1 MNSKTRKHIWPMS
14 LVMSIAII
22 GALAASLVLTSN
34 PGVTGAHGGDQDPH
48 CSTVPADRIAHDVAA
63 EIAGT
68 TNADGSAHT
77 CDNPGTDDVVDPG
90 NGNGN
95 GPQPGAASVGGF
107 SSSPSGKADIKVTIT
122 TGGTDGTGGLSIGSK
137 VVVFLD
143 DKFQVPDSFASGDVV
158 FISYDSD
165 SAGSPVSASV
175 EVDDGDSEQLGEDA
189 WAVIA
194 TLPNMGT
201 EDDRAGI
208 AVGQDLTLRIKKA
221 AGIKSPTEAGDYKY
235 GYQIL
240 KPVDTL
246 DFDGVMGVAKQTVAA
261 KVGLSDKNNKRGYEL
276 VVTGSGFNKDSSA
289 TAYVLKGQSSA
300 PADGCATVI
309 ADGESIGSGSVGSDH
324 NVAITAEVTGG
335 SKGDFSPGETN
346 YICIRD
352 DNSPERRMSAS
363 AEAFDLQHSIDVS
376 PDSVVSG
383 EEVTIKLRDYPSGYV
398 VTNVSLDGKKNS
410 DEGDFDIDQDG
421 SELTFEMPGGVSGTV
436 EVAIVATGAS
446 NKTDTITV
454 NPANLKLSE
463 TGVVPNEVIII
474 SGSGFNENSYVLL
487 DNITID
493 DEPLVVDDAGVERVS
508 SSEAIE
514 SDDAGDDA
522 VKTTSDGDF
531 TATVN
536 VWANGD
542 NNPVL
547 DDGEY
552 TIKVKDAHGF
562 EGKAKITIMEP
573 TVSVNPKIASPR
585 DYITISGENWPA
597 SNSDDD
603 HEVRIEVD
611 GKIRSANIDST
622 GRFNHQH
629 QLSGGIDIG
638 DEHDVVVTFDG
649 AGGDIEEETT
659 FAVPSSNVTIT
670 PPAAAPGEMISLE
683 ITGMPIYEGVD
694 RVMIDG
700 GNRLS
705 GSAINTDSE
714 GDVTI
719 ADVLVPY
726 ADPGFYPVRIDV
738 GNETAVVQ
746 LEILA
751 ESDVRGVASPLP
763 ESVMDLG
770 DSLVRIFHFNT
781 SSKVWTFYDPRP
793 EFEGLNTLTE
803 LAAGQPYW
811 ILVSETQ
818 ENVVLNGRPRDLTC
832 VGGDCWNQLVW

>member
-1 MNSKTRKHIWPMS
+1 MSNKTRKYIWPVSLAMS
-14 LVMSIAII
+14 LALV
-22 GALAASLVLTSN
+22 GVLAALVVFTATTPEN
-34 PGVTGAHGGDQDPH
+34 AQAHDP
-48 CSTVPADRIAHDVAA
+48 CADPALTVPEFVDCVADEED
-63 EIAGT
+63 T
-68 TNADGSAHT
+68 PHT
-77 CDNPGTDDVVDPG
+77 HEDDDSG
-90 NGNGN
+90 NGNV
-95 GPQPGAASVGGF
+95 PTGAASVEGF

-122 TGGTDGTGGLSIGSK
+122 TRGTDGTGVLPIGSK

-143 DKFQVPDSFASGDVV
+143 DKFQVPDSLASGDVV
-158 FISYDSD
+158 FISYASD

-246 DFDGVMGVAKQTVAA
+246 DFDGVMGVAEQTVDA
-261 KVGLSDKNNKRGYEL
+261 KVGLSDENNKRGYDL
-276 VVTGSGFNKDSSA
+276 VVTGSGFNEDSSA

-309 ADGESIGSGSVGSDH
+309 VNGESIGSGSVSSDH

-352 DNSPERRMSAS
+352 DNSPDRLSSKAPVP
-363 AEAFDLQHSIDVS
+363 FDLQHSIDVS
-376 PDSVVSG
+376 PDSVDSG
-383 EEVTIKLRDYPSGYV
+383 DEVTVKLRDYPDGFALAG
-398 VTNVSLDGKKNS
+398 VSLDGKKHWTKASGN
-410 DEGDFDIDQDG
+410 DDDFSVTEASG
-421 SELTFEMPGGVSGTV
+421 ELTFTMPGGVSGTV
-436 EVAIVATGAS
+436 EVAVTGTGAS

-463 TGVVPNEVIII
+463 TEVVPNEVIII
-474 SGSGFNENSYVLL
+474 SGSGFNEDSYVLL

-493 DEPLVVDDAGVERVS
+493 DEPLVVDDAGVEDVT
-508 SSEAIE
+508 SSEAGKARMP
-514 SDDAGDDA
+514 DDADKEA

-603 HEVRIEVD
+603 HEVNIAID
-611 GKIRSANIDST
+611 DKNRSANIDST
-622 GRFNHQH
+622 GRFSYQY
-629 QLSGGIDIG
+629 QLSGGIGIG

-649 AGGDIEEETT
+649 GTGGDIEEETT
-659 FAVPSSNVTIT
+659 FAVPSSNVVIT
-670 PPAAAPGEMISLE
+670 PAAAAPGEMISLE
-683 ITGMPIYEGVD
+683 ITGMPIYEQVD

-751 ESDVRGVASPLP
+751 EPRAAGVAAALP
-763 ESVMDLG
+763 GAVEELG
-770 DSLVRIFHFNT
+770 DNLVRIFHFNT

-811 ILVSETQ
+811 ILVPETQ
-818 ENVVLNGRPRDLTC
+818 ENVVLNGRTRNLTC

>member
-1 MNSKTRKHIWPMS
+1 MSNKTRKHISPMV
-14 LVMSIAII
+14 LVTAL
-22 GALAASLVLTSN
+22 GVVAALALMAGVLWLPGSAQAQQGPSN
-34 PGVTGAHGGDQDPH
+34 PFAPPGMPANLQATPASATQINVSWDAVSGADSYELEWKTASADWAA
-48 CSTVPADRIAHDVAA
+48 VPD
-63 EIAGT
+63 
-68 TNADGSAHT
+68 
-77 CDNPGTDDVVDPG
+77 PGTITAVSYQHMELTASTEYTYRVRGVNP
-90 NGNGN
+90 NGSGAWSADASAMTMAE
-95 GPQPGAASVGGF
+95 GTVTTPMPTGAASVGGF

-122 TGGTDGTGGLSIGSK
+122 TGGTDGTGGLSIGSR

-175 EVDDGDSEQLGEDA
+175 EADDGDSEQLGEDA

-246 DFDGVMGVAKQTVAA
+246 DFDGVMGVAEQTVDA
-261 KVGLSDKNNKRGYEL
+261 KVGLSDENNKRGYEL

-410 DEGDFDIDQDG
+410 NEGHFDIDQDG

-454 NPANLKLSE
+454 DPSSLTLNQTEVA
-463 TGVVPNEVIII
+463 PNQSIII
-474 SGSGFNENSYVLL
+474 SGSGFSEDSYVLVEK
-487 DNITID
+487 ITID
-493 DEPLVVDDAGVERVS
+493 GEPLVVDGSGVEGVTRLRS
-508 SSEAIE
+508 QQGR
-514 SDDAGDDA
+514 DA
-522 VKTTSDGDF
+522 
-531 TATVN
+531 
-536 VWANGD
+536 
-542 NNPVL
+542 
-547 DDGEY
+547 
-552 TIKVKDAHGF
+552 
-562 EGKAKITIMEP
+562 
-573 TVSVNPKIASPR
+573 
-585 DYITISGENWPA
+585 
-597 SNSDDD
+597 
-603 HEVRIEVD
+603 
-611 GKIRSANIDST
+611 
-622 GRFNHQH
+622 
-629 QLSGGIDIG
+629 
-638 DEHDVVVTFDG
+638 
-649 AGGDIEEETT
+649 
-659 FAVPSSNVTIT
+659 
-670 PPAAAPGEMISLE
+670 
-683 ITGMPIYEGVD
+683 
-694 RVMIDG
+694 
-700 GNRLS
+700 
-705 GSAINTDSE
+705 
-714 GDVTI
+714 
-719 ADVLVPY
+719 
-726 ADPGFYPVRIDV
+726 
-738 GNETAVVQ
+738 
-746 LEILA
+746 
-751 ESDVRGVASPLP
+751 
-763 ESVMDLG
+763 
-770 DSLVRIFHFNT
+770 
-781 SSKVWTFYDPRP
+781 
-793 EFEGLNTLTE
+793 
-803 LAAGQPYW
+803 
-811 ILVSETQ
+811 
-818 ENVVLNGRPRDLTC
+818 
-832 VGGDCWNQLVW
+832 

>member
-1 MNSKTRKHIWPMS
+1 MSNKTKKYIWPVSLAMS
-14 LVMSIAII
+14 L
-22 GALAASLVLTSN
+22 ALVGVLVALVAFAT
-34 PGVTGAHGGDQDPH
+34 TGPPTAQ
-48 CSTVPADRIAHDVAA
+48 AHDDPCAELTLLSQGWFECVADEDA
-63 EIAGT
+63 
-68 TNADGSAHT
+68 
-77 CDNPGTDDVVDPG
+77 NPHSH
-90 NGNGN
+90 NGNGDD
-95 GPQPGAASVGGF
+95 PQQILPGAASVGGF
-107 SSSPSGKADIKVTIT
+107 SPSPSGKADIKVTIT

-246 DFDGVMGVAKQTVAA
+246 DFDGVMGVAEQTVDA
-261 KVGLSDKNNKRGYEL
+261 KVGLSDENNKRGYEL
-276 VVTGSGFNKDSSA
+276 VVTGSGFNNDSSA

-410 DEGDFDIDQDG
+410 NEGHFDIDQDG

-454 NPANLKLSE
+454 DPSSLTLNQTEVA
-463 TGVVPNEVIII
+463 PNQSIII
-474 SGSGFNENSYVLL
+474 SGSGFSEDSYVLVEK
-487 DNITID
+487 ITID
-493 DEPLVVDDAGVERVS
+493 GEPLVVDGSGVENVTGSEASDAGMP
-508 SSEAIE
+508 
-514 SDDAGDDA
+514 DDAGEDA
-522 VKTTSDGDF
+522 VKTTSSGQF
-531 TATVN
+531 TVTVN
-536 VWANGD
+536 IWHDGAG
-542 NNPVL
+542 NPAL
-547 DDGEY
+547 DADEY
-552 TIKVKDAHGF
+552 TIKVTDSNGY
-562 EGKAKITIMEP
+562 EGKTKITILEP
-573 TVSVNPKIASPR
+573 TVMVTPLVAGPR
-585 DYITISGENWPA
+585 DSITIRGANWPVTT
-597 SNSDDD
+597 SDDD
-603 HEVRIEVD
+603 HDVDISID
-611 GKIRSANIDST
+611 GKTRSVSIDSI
-622 GRFNHQH
+622 GRFNYSY

-638 DEHDVVVTFDG
+638 TEHDITVMFDG
-649 AGGDIEEETT
+649 GVGGDIEETIT
-659 FAVPSSNVTIT
+659 FSVPSANVVIT
-670 PPAAAPGEMISLE
+670 PLAAAPGESIDLE
-683 ITGMPIYEGVD
+683 ITGMPIYE
-694 RVMIDG
+694 RVTQVTIDG
-700 GNRLS
+700 GNRM
-705 GSAINTDSE
+705 GGTAINTDSE

-719 ADVLVPY
+719 TGIVIPF
-726 ADPGFYPVRIDV
+726 ADPGFYPVKIVV
-738 GNETAVVQ
+738 GTGGSAETAIVQ

-770 DSLVRIFHFNT
+770 DSVVRIFHFNT

-803 LAAGQPYW
+803 LAAGQPYS
-811 ILVSETQ
+811 ILVSENV
-818 ENVVLNGRPRDLTC
+818 ENVVLNGRTRNLTC

>member
-1 MNSKTRKHIWPMS
+1 MSNKTRKYIWPVSLAMS
-14 LVMSIAII
+14 LALI
-22 GALAASLVLTSN
+22 GALAAVVAFGTVG
-34 PGVTGAHGGDQDPH
+34 PQPAVAHGPCSDLLSADPTVSELAAFGECVDDGGDETH
-48 CSTVPADRIAHDVAA
+48 THD
-63 EIAGT
+63 
-68 TNADGSAHT
+68 
-77 CDNPGTDDVVDPG
+77 
-90 NGNGN
+90 N
-95 GPQPGAASVGGF
+95 GPQQILPGATSVGGF

-122 TGGTDGTGGLSIGSK
+122 TGGTDGTGGLSIGSR

-246 DFDGVMGVAKQTVAA
+246 DFDGVMGVAEQTVDA
-261 KVGLSDKNNKRGYEL
+261 KVGLSDENNKRGYEL

-363 AEAFDLQHSIDVS
+363 AKAFDLQHSIDVS

-410 DEGDFDIDQDG
+410 NEGHFDIDQDG

-454 NPANLKLSE
+454 DPSSLTLNQTEVA
-463 TGVVPNEVIII
+463 PNQSIII
-474 SGSGFNENSYVLL
+474 SGSGFSEDSYVLVEK
-487 DNITID
+487 ITID
-493 DEPLVVDDAGVERVS
+493 GESLVVDGSGVEDVTS
-508 SSEAIE
+508 TEAE
-514 SDDAGDDA
+514 EADRSDDAGKPA
-522 VKTTSDGDF
+522 VKTTSSGQF
-531 TATVN
+531 TVTVN
-536 VWANGD
+536 IWHDGAG
-542 NNPVL
+542 NPAL
-547 DDGEY
+547 DADEY
-552 TIKVKDAHGF
+552 TIKVTDSNGY
-562 EGKAKITIMEP
+562 EGKTKITILEP
-573 TVSVNPKIASPR
+573 TVTVTPLVASPR
-585 DYITISGENWPA
+585 DYITIRGANWPVTT
-597 SNSDDD
+597 SDDD
-603 HEVRIEVD
+603 HDVDITID
-611 GKIRSANIDST
+611 GKTRSASIDST
-622 GRFNHQH
+622 GWFNYSY

-638 DEHDVVVTFDG
+638 MEHDITVMFDG
-649 AGGDIEEETT
+649 GTGGDIEETIT
-659 FAVPSSNVTIT
+659 FSVPSANVVIT
-670 PPAAAPGEMISLE
+670 PPAAAPGESIDLE
-683 ITGMPIYEGVD
+683 ITGMPIYERVTE
-694 RVMIDG
+694 VMIDG
-700 GNRLS
+700 GNRL
-705 GSAINTDSE
+705 GGTAVNTDSE

-719 ADVLVPY
+719 TGIVIPF
-726 ADPGFYPVRIDV
+726 ADPGFYPVKIVV
-738 GNETAVVQ
+738 GTGGSAETAIVQ

-751 ESDVRGVASPLP
+751 ESDVRGLASPLP

-770 DSLVRIFHFNT
+770 DSVVRIFHFNT

-803 LAAGQPYW
+803 LANGQPYW
-811 ILVSETQ
+811 ILVSETV
-818 ENVVLNGRPRDLTC
+818 ENVVLNGKTRNLTC

>member
-1 MNSKTRKHIWPMS
+1 MSNKTRKYIWPVSLAMS
-14 LVMSIAII
+14 LALI
-22 GALAASLVLTSN
+22 GALAALVAFGTVG
-34 PGVTGAHGGDQDPH
+34 PQPAVAHGPCGDLITDSEDP
-48 CSTVPADRIAHDVAA
+48 RISELGAF
-63 EIAGT
+63 
-68 TNADGSAHT
+68 
-77 CDNPGTDDVVDPG
+77 TDCVDEGGDEPHNH
-90 NGNGN
+90 NGNGDD
-95 GPQPGAASVGGF
+95 PQQILPGAASVGGF
-107 SSSPSGKADIKVTIT
+107 SPSPSGKADIKVTIT

-221 AGIKSPTEAGDYKY
+221 AGIKSPTEAGDYEY

-246 DFDGVMGVAKQTVAA
+246 DFDGVMGVAEQTVDA
-261 KVGLSDKNNKRGYEL
+261 KVGLSDENNKRGYEL

-410 DEGDFDIDQDG
+410 NEGHFDIDQDG

-454 NPANLKLSE
+454 DPSSLTLNQTEVA
-463 TGVVPNEVIII
+463 PNQSIII
-474 SGSGFNENSYVLL
+474 SGSGFSEDSYVLVEK
-487 DNITID
+487 ITID
-493 DEPLVVDDAGVERVS
+493 G
-508 SSEAIE
+508 
-514 SDDAGDDA
+514 
-522 VKTTSDGDF
+522 
-531 TATVN
+531 
-536 VWANGD
+536 
-542 NNPVL
+542 
-547 DDGEY
+547 
-552 TIKVKDAHGF
+552 
-562 EGKAKITIMEP
+562 
-573 TVSVNPKIASPR
+573 
-585 DYITISGENWPA
+585 
-597 SNSDDD
+597 
-603 HEVRIEVD
+603 
-611 GKIRSANIDST
+611 
-622 GRFNHQH
+622 
-629 QLSGGIDIG
+629 
-638 DEHDVVVTFDG
+638 
-649 AGGDIEEETT
+649 
-659 FAVPSSNVTIT
+659 
-670 PPAAAPGEMISLE
+670 
-683 ITGMPIYEGVD
+683 
-694 RVMIDG
+694 
-700 GNRLS
+700 
-705 GSAINTDSE
+705 
-714 GDVTI
+714 
-719 ADVLVPY
+719 
-726 ADPGFYPVRIDV
+726 
-738 GNETAVVQ
+738 
-746 LEILA
+746 
-751 ESDVRGVASPLP
+751 
-763 ESVMDLG
+763 ESV
-770 DSLVRIFHFNT
+770 
-781 SSKVWTFYDPRP
+781 
-793 EFEGLNTLTE
+793 
-803 LAAGQPYW
+803 
-811 ILVSETQ
+811 
-818 ENVVLNGRPRDLTC
+818 GR
-832 VGGDCWNQLVW
+832 